1 MLANTYM
8 RNSCYQLMAAI
19 LPYTKKRVVKKMFLT
34 EKDLRDTFWQNY
46 NYSGRAIYH
55 QFEAPMRY
63 GCVDLMTI
71 EKFQDK
77 YQINAFEFKLNDI
90 KKVILQ
96 AKANVEFCHKSWIV
110 VPSEKAQ
117 VIQDRYSGILAEAK
131 HVGVITV
138 EEGGRWQMIYRP
150 KFQKEIVLTQ
160 QLLEFLMR
168 GC

>member
-1 MLANTYM
+1 
-8 RNSCYQLMAAI
+8 
-19 LPYTKKRVVKKMFLT
+19 MFLT
-34 EKDLRDTFWQNY
+34 EQELRDRFWENY

-63 GCVDLMTI
+63 GDVDLMTI
-71 EKFQDK
+71 EKFQER
-77 YQINAFEFKLNDI
+77 YQINAFEFKLNDV

-110 VPSEKAQ
+110 MPQEKAQ
-117 VIQDRYSGILAEAK
+117 IILNRYRRMIEDAK

-138 EEGGRWQMIYRP
+138 EEGGRWNVILRP
-150 KFQKEIVLTQ
+150 QFQKEIVLTQ
-160 QLLEFLMR
+160 QLLDFLMR